1 MNRATYAMM
10 GEFMEKYLPDGKMLV
25 IYDVGA
31 RNVNGCYRPL
41 FQRPGWTYIG
51 LDIVP
56 GRNVDLVV
64 EPYHFAQVPD
74 GQADV
79 VITGQTLEHV
89 EEFWV
94 WVKELARICRPGGL
108 IAISAP
114 YEWRR
119 HRVPVDCWRILPD
132 GMAVLARLMG
142 CDLLECTMR
151 DCHTFG
157 VFRKREGTSP

>member
-1 MNRATYAMM
+1 MNNATYKMM
-10 GEFMEKYLPDGKMLV
+10 AEFVDSYLRYVPALIV
-25 IYDVGA
+25 YDVGA
-31 RNVNGCYRPL
+31 RDVNGCYRPL
-41 FQRPGWTYIG
+41 FQRPGWTYVG

-64 EPYHFAQVPD
+64 AAYQFKVPT
-74 GQADV
+74 GIADV

-89 EEFWV
+89 EQFWV
-94 WVKELARICRPGGL
+94 WVKELARICVPGGL

-119 HRVPVDCWRILPD
+119 HPAPVDCWRILPD
-132 GMAVLARLMG
+132 GMAVLATLMG

-151 DCHTFG
+151 ESHTFG
-157 VFRKREGTSP
+157 VFEKRKGGPA